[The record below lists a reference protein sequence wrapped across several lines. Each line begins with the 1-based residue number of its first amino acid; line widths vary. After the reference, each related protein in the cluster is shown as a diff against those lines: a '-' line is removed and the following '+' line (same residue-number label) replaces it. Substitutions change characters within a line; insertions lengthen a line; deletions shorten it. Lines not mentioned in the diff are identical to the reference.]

1 LLCRVSL
8 PFQVSRFQQ
17 FVQGVGSSWI
27 ATLATVLYS
36 LLSVPIALRYLT
48 TEEFG
53 LFVLLLQVATYFA
66 LIEIGMASATSRI
79 LIDYKDRPDD
89 GEYGATILTGFCVFA
104 VQALVVLTVGLVA
117 APWIVTVIGVPANF
131 NEVATLLLRWLA
143 FTSALTLA
151 SRVYGSIL
159 YANKRL
165 DLINVLM
172 GGNVLF
178 SLAVLTIILT
188 AGGGLTGLVWLFLS
202 QAGFSIILSILAC
215 HWLGLLP
222 GKGKWGRPSMKRFK
236 EIFVFGKDIFLFN
249 VGNQVLEASQLIIVT
264 RAMGLPAA
272 AIWSVSTKLFMLV
285 YQLVTKLEG
294 TAIVFFSEMMV
305 RGETRKLASRFRQ
318 IYQMTAGVA
327 FVALVA
333 VVGVNIPFVSVWAN
347 SSLAWSLQLSAL
359 MALVVL
365 GNTLTRCSA
374 DLIIHTKNLGAFRFL
389 YFAEAIA
396 FVLLALWISRWFGF
410 YGILVASLTCLIL
423 FRATYTTWRVA
434 RYFQLPPTTF
444 WWSWLKRPILAAFV
458 LLPFMFSAEWI
469 CSGASDAWTQLLI
482 AGVWIGMPATITLF
496 TLALPSDVKEELSLR
511 WRQSYLVKR
520 Y

>member
-1 LLCRVSL
+1 MTR
-8 PFQVSRFQQ
+8 SRQ
-17 FVQGVGSSWI
+17 FVRGLGSSWL

-53 LFVLLLQVATYFA
+53 LFVLLLQVASYFT

-79 LIDYKDRPDD
+79 LIDYKDHPDE
-89 GEYGATILTGFCVFA
+89 GEYGATILTGFLVFA
-104 VQALVVLTVGLVA
+104 VQALVVLTVGLVT
-117 APWIVTVIGVPANF
+117 APWIVTAIGVPANF

-143 FTSALTLA
+143 FTTALTLA

-165 DLINVLM
+165 DLINAFM
-172 GGNVLF
+172 GGSMLF
-178 SLAVLTIILT
+178 GLAVLTLILS
-188 AGGGLTGLVWLFLS
+188 AGGGLVGLVWLFLA
-202 QAGFSIILSILAC
+202 QAVFSIILSVFAC
-215 HWLGLLP
+215 YRLRLFP
-222 GKGKWGRPSMKRFK
+222 RKSKWGRPSMKRFK
-236 EIFVFGKDIFLFN
+236 EIFTFGKDIFLFN
-249 VGNQVLEASQLIIVT
+249 LGNQVLEASQLIIVT
-264 RAMGLPAA
+264 RTMGLTAA
-272 AIWSVSTKLFMLV
+272 AAWSVSTKLFSLV

-305 RGETRKLASRFRQ
+305 RGETGRLAARFRQ

-327 FVALVA
+327 VVLLA
-333 VVGVNIPFVSVWAN
+333 VVVTLNASFVSLWAN
-347 SSLAWSLQLSAL
+347 SSLAWSAQLSTL
-359 MALVVL
+359 MALVVF
-365 GNTLTRCSA
+365 GNALTRCSA

-389 YFAEAIA
+389 YFAEAVA
-396 FVLLALWISRWFGF
+396 FVLLALWLSRWFGF

-444 WWSWLKRPILAAFV
+444 WWSWLKRPIFAAFV
-458 LLPFMFSAEWI
+458 LLPFMFSAKWI
-469 CSGASDAWTQLLI
+469 CSGASNAWTQLLI
-482 AGVWIGMPATITLF
+482 AGLWIGIPATITLF
-496 TLALPSDVKEELSLR
+496 TLALPSDVKEEISLR
-511 WRQSYLVKR
+511 WRQSYLVRR